1 MKKLFILGLLLTAT
15 TSFGQFHKSYNWE
28 EERSLHQVDTDKL
41 ESSSLTILRK
51 TIVEYRPSAISQGI
65 DFFETTHNIVRV
77 NDEAGVAQET
87 QIYIPMYRVKEIID
101 LKARTINKDGK
112 ITLLDEKNIKK
123 VENVEEYG
131 DFQIF
136 AIEGVEIGSEIELL
150 YTLHKEYSPF
160 GYEYLQTDAPIER
173 VEIVFIKN
181 SLNGQIKTYN
191 TDQEF
196 ERTYLGNMLVEEM
209 FIDDVP
215 AMVEEEYAGV
225 DANKIYVS
233 YQCFGNASI
242 TQDLLWGNTVGNIGA
257 SYFTT
262 EVIDEVKNLI
272 PEVITEEGLSE
283 YEKAALVDNYIK
295 TNFAIIENNNSN
307 LEDLPYIIKNKA
319 ASQYSIGKVYMQFL
333 MAIDIPFELVV
344 TASRYDLRFDPEF
357 YNPNSLRDFLI
368 YLPSIKKYISPERID
383 YRVGEAPATFLGNNA
398 LFINQKGEYY
408 FDVIQQDDP
417 DFSQVKRIMDITFP
431 EDFDRVR
438 VDEKQEYTGHWSILY
453 RAIMAYYSDEML
465 VDVKDQLTGSGIDDK
480 NTLSFDE
487 EHKDMNQTV
496 YNIPYKV
503 NSVIETPALLED
515 AGGMY
520 IFEIGKTIG
529 IQSELYQETERRF
542 PIEMQYPNEYFYTIT
557 IDIPEGYAVE
567 GTESLVLNK
576 QLEVDGEVLCQFVSD
591 FEIQGSK
598 LVISINEFYH
608 VNEYPKEL
616 YEGFR
621 EVINAASD
629 FNKASILFTVE

>member
-1 MKKLFILGLLLTAT
+1 MKRLILVGFLITV
-15 TSFGQFHKSYNWE
+15 TSSFAQFHKSYNWE
-28 EERSLHQVDTDKL
+28 ENRSLHQVDADKL
-41 ESSSLTILRK
+41 QSSSLTVLRK
-51 TIVEYRPSAISQGI
+51 TIVEYRPSAMSQGV

-77 NDEAGVAQET
+77 NDEAGVAQQT

-160 GYEYLQTDAPIER
+160 GYEFLQSDAPIER
-173 VEIVFIKN
+173 VEVVFIKN

-196 ERTYLGNMLVEEM
+196 ERTYLGNMLVEEL

-225 DANKIYVS
+225 DANKIYVA
-233 YQCFGNASI
+233 YQCFGSASV
-242 TQDLLWGNTVGNIGA
+242 TQDLLWGNTTGNIA
-257 SYFTT
+257 SGYFTPT
-262 EVIDEVKNLI
+262 VMDEVKNLI
-272 PEVITEEGLSE
+272 PEIIQEDNLDTFTQ
-283 YEKAALVDNYIK
+283 AALVDNYIK
-295 TNFAIIENNNSN
+295 TNFAVIENNNPN
-307 LEDLPYIIKNKA
+307 LEELDYIIKNKA

-333 MAIDIPFELVV
+333 MALDIPFELVV

-368 YLPSIKKYISPERID
+368 YLPSIKKYISPERLD
-383 YRVGEAPATFLGNNA
+383 YRLGEAPALFLGNNA
-398 LFINQKGEYY
+398 LFINQKGEFY
-408 FDVIQQDDP
+408 FDVIKQNDP
-417 DFSQVKRIMDITFP
+417 DFSQVKRIMDISFP
-431 EDFDRVR
+431 DDFDRVR

-453 RAIMAYYSDEML
+453 RAIMAYYSEEML
-465 VDVKDQLTGSGIDDK
+465 IDVKDQLTGSGIDDK
-480 NTLSFDE
+480 NTISFE
-487 EHKDMNQTV
+487 EENKDMNQSE

-542 PIEMQYPNEYFYTIT
+542 PVEMQYPNEYFYTIT
-557 IDIPEGYAVE
+557 IDIPEGYIVE

-576 QLEVDGEVLCQFVSD
+576 QLKVEEEVLCQFVSN
-591 FEIQGSK
+591 FEIKDNK
-598 LVISINEFYH
+598 LIISINEFYH

-629 FNKASILFTVE
+629 FNKASILFTVK